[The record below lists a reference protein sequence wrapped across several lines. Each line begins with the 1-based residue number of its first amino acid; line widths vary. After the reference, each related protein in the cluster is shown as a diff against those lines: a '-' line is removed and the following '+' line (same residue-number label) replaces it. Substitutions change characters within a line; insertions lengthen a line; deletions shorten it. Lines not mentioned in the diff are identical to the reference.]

1 MNIKFKNFKKYLNRF
16 FFKKKKKYLIRI
28 LNILIRMKKL
38 HA

>member
-1 MNIKFKNFKKYLNRF
+1 MNIKFKDFKKYLNRI

-28 LNILIRMKKL
+28 LNILIGMKKL